1 MREKIVYL
9 LALSV
14 QVGAYYESEGIH
26 AILFGGK
33 VCDFTDTNIFK
44 GKKLGG
50 CEAHQKQNS
59 ESSYNK

>member
-1 MREKIVYL
+1 MREKIKFL
-9 LALSV
+9 LALSA

-33 VCDFTDTNIFK
+33 VCDFTDSNIFK
-44 GKKLGG
+44 GGELGG
-50 CEAHQKQNS
+50 CEADQKKPS

>member
-1 MREKIVYL
+1 MREKIAYL

-26 AILFGGK
+26 AVLFGGK

-44 GKKLGG
+44 DGKQH
-50 CEAHQKQNS
+50 CEQHEKQDS